1 MAIFSKGMF
10 KKALKMPETRPAL
23 RRYFVNTIFDTTFVI
38 LGVIIGSALSPHPS
52 IDVVKTTIITSAVA
66 LAISTGASVYEAE
79 SLEQSRRLDEI
90 SRAMLSS
97 VDDTDL
103 GKTSRAS
110 IYLIAIAN
118 SCAPLLAGAVTLSPF
133 LLLPASDI
141 TAAAETSIT
150 LAISILFVT
159 GFFMGRMANRNPW
172 VKGLRMAVIGL
183 IAFGICYLIGAA
195 V

>member
-1 MAIFSKGMF
+1 MAIKKGIL
-10 KKALKMPETRPAL
+10 KKALNMPETRPAL

-38 LGVIIGSALSPHPS
+38 LGVIIGSALSPHPN

-66 LAISTGASVYEAE
+66 LAISTGSSVYEAE

-97 VDDTDL
+97 VDETDL
-103 GKTSRAS
+103 GRTSRAS
-110 IYLIAIAN
+110 TALIALIN
-118 SCAPLLAGAVTLSPF
+118 SLAPLLAGAVTLAPF
-133 LLLPASDI
+133 LVLSGSDI
-141 TAAAETSIT
+141 VYAAEVSIT

-159 GFFMGRMANRNPW
+159 GYFMGRLANKNPW
-172 VKGLRMAVIGL
+172 VKGARMAVIGL
-183 IAFGICYLIGAA
+183 IAFGVCYLIGAT

>member
-1 MAIFSKGMF
+1 MF
-10 KKALKMPETRPAL
+10 KRALNTPETGPAL

-97 VDDTDL
+97 VDETDL
-103 GKTSRAS
+103 GKSSRAS
-110 IYLIAIAN
+110 ITLISGVN
-118 SCAPLLAGAVTLSPF
+118 SCAPLIAGAVTLAPF
-133 LLLPASDI
+133 LLLPAADI
-141 TAAAETSIT
+141 VDAAVISIT
-150 LAISILFVT
+150 LAISMLFIT
-159 GFFMGRMANRNPW
+159 GYFMGRMANRNPW
-172 VKGLRMAVIGL
+172 IKGSRMAVIGL
-183 IAFGICYLIGAA
+183 IAFGICYLIGA
-195 V
+195 VV

>member
-1 MAIFSKGMF
+1 MGIFSKGML

-52 IDVVKTTIITSAVA
+52 IDVVKTTIITSSVA

-97 VDDTDL
+97 VDETDL
-103 GKTSRAS
+103 GSLDHFGHLHPVRHWLFHGTHGEPQ
-110 IYLIAIAN
+110 
-118 SCAPLLAGAVTLSPF
+118 PLDQGLTHGGHWSDRLWH
-133 LLLPASDI
+133 LLLDRSRRLEM
-141 TAAAETSIT
+141 T
-150 LAISILFVT
+150 IS
-159 GFFMGRMANRNPW
+159 N
-172 VKGLRMAVIGL
+172 
-183 IAFGICYLIGAA
+183 
-195 V
+195 

>member
-1 MAIFSKGMF
+1 MVSFGRDMF
-10 KKALKMPETRPAL
+10 KRALNTPETGPAL

-97 VDDTDL
+97 VDETDL
-103 GKTSRAS
+103 GKSSRAS
-110 IYLIAIAN
+110 ITLISGVN
-118 SCAPLLAGAVTLSPF
+118 SCAPLIAGAVTLAPF
-133 LLLPASDI
+133 LLLPAADI
-141 TAAAETSIT
+141 VDAAVISIT
-150 LAISILFVT
+150 LAISMLFIT
-159 GFFMGRMANRNPW
+159 GYFMGRMANRNPW
-172 VKGLRMAVIGL
+172 IKGSRMAVIGL
-183 IAFGICYLIGAA
+183 IAFGICYLIGA
-195 V
+195 VV

>member
-1 MAIFSKGMF
+1 MANFNTGML

-90 SRAMLSS
+90 SRAMLSP
-97 VDDTDL
+97 VDETDL

-110 IYLIAIAN
+110 IFLISLVN
-118 SCAPLLAGAVTLSPF
+118 SLAPLLAGAVTLAPF
-133 LLLPASDI
+133 LVLPAGDI
-141 TAAAETSIT
+141 VYAAEVSIA

-159 GFFMGRMANRNPW
+159 GYFMGRMANRNPW
-172 VKGLRMAVIGL
+172 VKGARMAVIGL
-183 IAFGICYLIGAA
+183 IAFGICYLIGAT

>member
-1 MAIFSKGMF
+1 MPILGKGMF
-10 KKALKMPETRPAL
+10 KKALNMPETRPAL

-52 IDVVKTTIITSAVA
+52 IDVVKTTILTSAVA

-79 SLEQSRRLDEI
+79 TLEQSRRLDEI

-97 VDDTDL
+97 VDETDL

-110 IYLIAIAN
+110 VWLIALVN
-118 SCAPLLAGAVTLSPF
+118 SCAPLIAGAVTIAPF
-133 LLLPASDI
+133 LALPASDI
-141 TAAAETSIT
+141 VDAAEISIT
-150 LAISILFVT
+150 LALSILFVT
-159 GFFMGRMANRNPW
+159 GYFMGRMANKNPW
-172 VKGLRMAVIGL
+172 IKGMRMAVIGL

>member
-1 MAIFSKGMF
+1 MAKKGKGIFRR
-10 KKALKMPETRPAL
+10 ALNMPETGPSL

-38 LGVIIGSALSPHPS
+38 LGVIIGSALSPHPN
-52 IDVVKTTIITSAVA
+52 IDVVITTILTSSVA
-66 LAISTGASVYEAE
+66 LAISTGSSVYEGE

-110 IYLIAIAN
+110 IIIISLVN
-118 SCAPLLAGAVTLSPF
+118 SSAPLLAGAITITPF
-133 LLLPASDI
+133 LVFPAAEI
-141 TAAAETSIT
+141 VTAAEVSIT
-150 LAISILFVT
+150 LALSILFVT
-159 GFFMGRMANRNPW
+159 GYFMGRMANKNPW
-172 VKGLRMAVIGL
+172 FKGLRMAFIGL
-183 IAFGICYLIGAA
+183 IAFGICYLIGAN

>member
-1 MAIFSKGMF
+1 MALSAKEMF

-97 VDDTDL
+97 VDETDL

-110 IYLIAIAN
+110 IILISMVN
-118 SCAPLLAGAVTLSPF
+118 SLAPLLAGGVTLAPF
-133 LLLPASDI
+133 LILPASEI
-141 TAAAETSIT
+141 VYAAELSIT

-159 GFFMGRMANRNPW
+159 GYFMGRMANKNPW
-172 VKGLRMAVIGL
+172 VKGSRMAIIGL
-183 IAFGICYLIGAA
+183 IAFGVCYLIGAT

>member
-1 MAIFSKGMF
+1 MAKKGKGMF
-10 KKALKMPETRPAL
+10 QKALNMPETRPAL

-52 IDVVKTTIITSAVA
+52 LDVVKTTIITSAVA

-97 VDDTDL
+97 VDETDL
-103 GKTSRAS
+103 GRTSRAS
-110 IYLIAIAN
+110 IILISLVN
-118 SCAPLLAGAVTLSPF
+118 SSAPLLAGAVTLAPF
-133 LLLPASDI
+133 LILPANDI
-141 TAAAETSIT
+141 VAAAEASIA

-159 GFFMGRMANRNPW
+159 GYFMGRLANKNPW
-172 VKGLRMAVIGL
+172 IKGARMAVIGL
-183 IAFGICYLIGAA
+183 IAFGICYLIGAT

>member
-1 MAIFSKGMF
+1 MANINTSMF
-10 KKALKMPETRPAL
+10 RKALKMPETWPAL

-52 IDVVKTTIITSAVA
+52 LDVVKTTIITSAVA

-79 SLEQSRRLDEI
+79 SLEQSRRMDEI

-110 IYLIAIAN
+110 VYLIASVN
-118 SCAPLLAGAVTLSPF
+118 SLAPLLAGVITLAPF
-133 LLLPASDI
+133 LMFSAADI
-141 TAAAETSIT
+141 TLAAETSIT

-159 GFFMGRMANRNPW
+159 GFFMGRLANRNPW
-172 VKGLRMAVIGL
+172 VKGMRMAVIGL

>member
-1 MAIFSKGMF
+1 MALSRKEMF
-10 KKALKMPETRPAL
+10 KRALKMPETRPAL

-66 LAISTGASVYEAE
+66 LAISTGSSVYEAE

-97 VDDTDL
+97 VDETDL

-110 IYLIAIAN
+110 IILISLVN
-118 SCAPLLAGAVTLSPF
+118 SLAPLLAGAVTLAPF
-133 LLLPASDI
+133 LVLPASDI
-141 TAAAETSIT
+141 VYAAEVSIG

-159 GFFMGRMANRNPW
+159 GYFMGRMANKNPW
-172 VKGLRMAVIGL
+172 VKGSRMAIIGL
-183 IAFGICYLIGAA
+183 IAFGVCYLIGAT

>member
-1 MAIFSKGMF
+1 MANLGKGMF
-10 KKALKMPETRPAL
+10 KKALKMPETWPAL

-97 VDDTDL
+97 VDETDL

-110 IYLIAIAN
+110 IILIALVN
-118 SCAPLLAGAVTLSPF
+118 SCAPLIAGAVTLTPF
-133 LLLPASDI
+133 LVLPANDI
-141 TAAAETSIT
+141 VTAAEISIT

-159 GFFMGRMANRNPW
+159 GFFMGQVANKNPW
-172 VKGLRMAVIGL
+172 AKGLRMAVIGL
-183 IAFGICYLIGAA
+183 IAFGICYVIGA
-195 V
+195 VV